1 MPNLTLNPRL
11 DPNAIAPLLKKFG
24 RLHIPDILAP
34 ADANAVAQALAGAP
48 YARTFL
54 VRGKGFRATPEAYEA
69 SPRQIRA
76 EVETAIVHGAR
87 TGFQYDFDN
96 WPVSDEIEA
105 DRRLGGPVAAIEAAY
120 DLLNSQAG
128 LGFLRQI
135 TGDDRIAYV
144 DAQATRYRAGQ
155 FLTAHDDEL
164 EGRNRLYAYVLNL
177 TAGWR
182 IEWGGLLLF
191 HDADGHV
198 AEGYAPRFNSLNIF
212 RVPQWHSVSQVASY
226 VDQSRLAITGWIRSS
241 GPSDRLGSAPP
252 RRARPR
258 GASA

>member
-1 MPNLTLNPRL
+1 LAALKLDPRL
-11 DPNAIAPLLKKFG
+11 DAKAIAALLKQFG

-34 ADANAVAQALAGAP
+34 GDAQAVAAALAEAP

-54 VRGKGFRATPEAYEA
+54 VGGKGFRATPEAYQA
-69 SPRQIRA
+69 SPPQIRQ
-76 EVETAIVHGAR
+76 EVETAIVQGAR

-96 WPVSDEIEA
+96 WPVSDEVEA
-105 DRRLGGPVAAIEAAY
+105 GRRLGGAVAPIEAAY
-120 DLLNSQAG
+120 DLLNSDAG
-128 LGFLRQI
+128 LGFLRAI
-135 TGDDRIAYV
+135 TGDARIVYV

-155 FLTAHDDEL
+155 FLTAHDDDL

-177 TAGWR
+177 TPTWR

-198 AEGYAPRFNSLNIF
+198 AEGYAPKFNSLNIF

-226 VDQSRLAITGWIRSS
+226 VDQSRLAITGWIRSKT
-241 GPSDRLGSAPP
+241 P
-252 RRARPR
+252 
-258 GASA
+258 

>member
-1 MPNLTLNPRL
+1 MLKLDPRL
-11 DPNAIAPLLKKFG
+11 DPEAIAPLLKKFG

-34 ADANAVAQALAGAP
+34 ADAKAVAEALTAAP

-54 VRGKGFRATPEAYEA
+54 VGGKGFRATPEAYEA
-69 SPRQIRA
+69 SPPEIKA
-76 EVETAIVHGAR
+76 EVETAIVQGAR

-105 DRRLGGPVAAIEAAY
+105 DRRLGGAVAPIEAAY
-120 DLLNSQAG
+120 DLLNSEACLG
-128 LGFLRQI
+128 LLRRI
-135 TGDDRIAYV
+135 TGDDRIVYV

-191 HDADGHV
+191 HDSDGHV
-198 AEGYAPRFNSLNIF
+198 AEGYAPKFNTLNIF

-226 VDQSRLAITGWIRSS
+226 VDQPRLAITGWIRS
-241 GPSDRLGSAPP
+241 
-252 RRARPR
+252 ARP
-258 GASA
+258 

>member
-1 MPNLTLNPRL
+1 MTELTFDPRL
-11 DPNAIAPLLKKFG
+11 DPKVIAPLLKQFG

-34 ADANAVAQALAGAP
+34 GDAKAVAQALAEAP

-54 VRGKGFRATPEAYEA
+54 VGGKGFRATPEAYGS
-69 SPRQIRA
+69 SPPEIRA
-76 EVETAIVHGAR
+76 EVETAIVQGAR

-105 DRRLGGPVAAIEAAY
+105 GRRLGGASGPIEAAY
-120 DLLNSQAG
+120 DLLNGEAG
-128 LGFLRQI
+128 ISFLRRV
-135 TGDDRIAYV
+135 TGDDRIVYV

-198 AEGYAPRFNSLNIF
+198 AEGYAPKFNSLNIF

-226 VDQSRLAITGWIRSS
+226 VDQSRLAITGWIR
-241 GPSDRLGSAPP
+241 A
-252 RRARPR
+252 ARP
-258 GASA
+258 